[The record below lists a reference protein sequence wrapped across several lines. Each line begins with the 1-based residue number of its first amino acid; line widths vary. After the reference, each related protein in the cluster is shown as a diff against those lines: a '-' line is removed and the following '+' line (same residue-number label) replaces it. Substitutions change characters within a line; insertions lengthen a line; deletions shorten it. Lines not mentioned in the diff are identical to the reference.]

1 MLFHLRVTF
10 LSKIKGTPYHSFLK
24 ATLTFSK
31 SPFIDMMHG
40 KNKYVIYAIYERTNF
55 DNMDL
60 YDIGAT
66 NKVSNTKIRTTMLHG
81 NDNGKKLLRYD
92 IIHNKIIYTI
102 QMIFVKLMVKVTE
115 VRLHI
120 LYGQNWIPSIE
131 KTNI

>member
-40 KNKYVIYAIYERTNF
+40 KNQYVIYAIYERTNF

-66 NKVSNTKIRTTMLHG
+66 NKVSNMKIRTTMLHG
-81 NDNGKKLLRYD
+81 NDNGKKLLRYY

-102 QMIFVKLMVKVTE
+102 K
-115 VRLHI
+115 
-120 LYGQNWIPSIE
+120 
-131 KTNI
+131 

>member
-1 MLFHLRVTF
+1 ME
-10 LSKIKGTPYHSFLK
+10 
-24 ATLTFSK
+24 
-31 SPFIDMMHG
+31 
-40 KNKYVIYAIYERTNF
+40 KNQYVIYAIYERTNF

-60 YDIGAT
+60 YDIGAA
-66 NKVSNTKIRTTMLHG
+66 NKVSNMKIRTTMLHG